1 MTPRLHVFHNIA
13 RSNSFNPPH
22 VWSVLSTYIFSKYL
36 FSTAVDISLLNCF
49 RAVHVFFNNS
59 VNSEPILERLA
70 ARWCCLF
77 IQGFAKKAKFLRENG
92 LPAPCVSACL
102 HKWLCAWLAVSWER
116 TCVLWFGE
124 YVLLNADDI
133 TVSWIVFQLIQQKSW
148 HILLP
153 CSHFSSLNFIPVMDK
168 SLGSKTFH
176 CEPSIHPSISC
187 WELPNP
193 PRPPGTC
200 SPPTCPRCLPP
211 PPPPLLSPL
220 LAKEDTLV
228 HPYQAHKPACT
239 HRGSRMKNE
248 DCC

>member
-36 FSTAVDISLLNCF
+36 FSTAVDISLLNCL
-49 RAVHVFFNNS
+49 RAVHVFLNNS

-176 CEPSIHPSISC
+176 CEPSIHPSPAGSSQILLGHL
-187 WELPNP
+187 EHVVRQLVQ
-193 PRPPGTC
+193 GVF
-200 SPPTCPRCLPP
+200 P

-239 HRGSRMKNE
+239 HRGSRKKNE